1 MSVKYYLVM
10 GFSPAGSRVHLERKT
25 MQCNEVT
32 SLMVAERNPDQTR
45 KTLLMAAFQEIH
57 RNGFKRASLDS
68 ILENTGLTK
77 GALYHHFPNK
87 QALGYAVVDE
97 VLCSMAFEIWVR
109 PMVGADDPITA
120 LQEQLA
126 TVAAYPQQDLIM
138 HGCPLNNLSQ
148 EMSGLDE
155 GFRVRLD
162 AAFSGWRDGIATCLE
177 HGKTQG
183 TVRADVDSN
192 QAGTFIIASMEGCI
206 GMAKNA
212 RSVEV
217 LKQCGQGLSQYLETL
232 RPPH

>member
-1 MSVKYYLVM
+1 MS
-10 GFSPAGSRVHLERKT
+10 T
-25 MQCNEVT
+25 
-32 SLMVAERNPDQTR
+32 MVAERNPDQTR

-97 VLCSMAFEIWVR
+97 LLCSMAYEIWVQ

-120 LQEQLA
+120 LQSQLA
-126 TVAAYPQQDLIM
+126 AVAAQPTQDLIM

-155 GFRVRLD
+155 GFRARLD
-162 AAFSGWRDGIATCLE
+162 AVFSGWRDGIAACLE

-183 TVRADVDSN
+183 TVRADADSH
-192 QAGTFIIASMEGCI
+192 QVGTFVIAAMEGCI

-217 LKQCGQGLSQYLETL
+217 LRQCGQGLSQYLETL
-232 RPPH
+232 RPPR

>member
-1 MSVKYYLVM
+1 MLSSEVMSPMAV
-10 GFSPAGSRVHLERKT
+10 
-25 MQCNEVT
+25 
-32 SLMVAERNPDQTR
+32 ERNPDQTR

-97 VLCSMAFEIWVR
+97 LLCSMAYEIWVR

-126 TVAAYPQQDLIM
+126 AVAAHPQQDLIM

-162 AAFSGWRDGIATCLE
+162 AAFSGWRDGIAACLE
-177 HGKTQG
+177 HGKTRD

-217 LKQCGQGLSQYLETL
+217 LRQCGLGLSQYLETL
-232 RPPH
+232 RPAH

>member
-1 MSVKYYLVM
+1 
-10 GFSPAGSRVHLERKT
+10 
-25 MQCNEVT
+25 
-32 SLMVAERNPDQTR
+32 MVVERNPDQTR

-97 VLCSMAFEIWVR
+97 VLRRIAYEIWVK
-109 PMVGADDPITA
+109 PMVGSDDPISA
-120 LQEQLA
+120 LQAILSA
-126 TVAAYPQQDLIM
+126 VAAHPQEDLIK

-155 GFRVRLD
+155 GFRTRLD
-162 AAFSGWRDGIATCLE
+162 TVFSGWRDGIAACLE
-177 HGKTQG
+177 HGKTKAA
-183 TVRADVDSN
+183 VRADVDSP
-192 QAGTFIIASMEGCI
+192 QAGTFIIASLEGCI

-212 RSVEV
+212 RSIEV

-232 RPPH
+232 RPAH

>member
-1 MSVKYYLVM
+1 MYVKHHLIM
-10 GFSPAGSRVHLERKT
+10 GFSVVGSRVHLEQKMTHRS
-25 MQCNEVT
+25 EVINP
-32 SLMVAERNPDQTR
+32 MVVERNPDQTR

-97 VLCSMAFEIWVR
+97 VLCSLAYENWVR
-109 PMVGADDPITA
+109 PMMGADDPITA
-120 LQEQLA
+120 LQSQLA
-126 TVAAYPQQDLIM
+126 AMAEHPQPDVIM

-155 GFRVRLD
+155 GFRLRLD
-162 AAFSGWRDGIATCLE
+162 AAFSGWRDGIAACLE

-183 TVRADVDSN
+183 TVRADIDSQ

-212 RSVEV
+212 RSAEV
-217 LKQCGQGLSQYLETL
+217 LRQCGQGLSQYLETL
-232 RPPH
+232 RAAH